1 VDLKERLHSE
11 IQKIAGRPV
20 EWREN
25 LIGGPI
31 DSLAL
36 VEVVNLVEDLAK
48 EQGRVLNLDRLIS
61 EEDLTLEKIHGE
73 LTKPEM
79 TK

>member
-1 VDLKERLHSE
+1 MDLKERLHSE

-25 LIGGPI
+25 LVGGAI

-48 EQGRVLNLDRLIS
+48 ERGTAVNLDRLIS
-61 EEDLTLEKIHGE
+61 EEDLTLEKIFDEISKHGPK
-73 LTKPEM
+73 T
-79 TK
+79 